1 MDLGQNFPSSE
12 LVLRRSVE
20 SRDSPPTDN
29 NMLTSEPEERV
40 GRSLILPVRLG
51 GFPFLDFFQLSK
63 IFMHYGKNKTN
74 QKKPPQTTTKQ
85 KNSSISVE
93 QTATC
98 ARKNDT
104 VDPDIKALPV
114 FTVAA
119 LVGPPSDAL
128 W

>member
-51 GFPFLDFFQLSK
+51 GFPFLEFFQLSK

-74 QKKPPQTTTKQ
+74 QKNHHKLQQ
-85 KNSSISVE
+85 N
-93 QTATC
+93 
-98 ARKNDT
+98 RKTQAFLLNRQQH
-104 VDPDIKALPV
+104 VHV
-114 FTVAA
+114 RMM
-119 LVGPPSDAL
+119 L
-128 W
+128 WTLT